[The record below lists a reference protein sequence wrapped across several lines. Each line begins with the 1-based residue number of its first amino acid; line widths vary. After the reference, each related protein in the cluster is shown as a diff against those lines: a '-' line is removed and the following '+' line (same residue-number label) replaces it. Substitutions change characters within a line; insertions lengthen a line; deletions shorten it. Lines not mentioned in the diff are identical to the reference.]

1 MKTLVRIALA
11 PVEIFV
17 GLVMIIFGVFLLVI
31 ARINELTMSQEEK
44 DRRFQNKVAR
54 EIRIAMSKK

>member
-44 DRRFQNKVAR
+44 DRRFQNKGAR
-54 EIRIAMSKK
+54 EIRLAMSKK

>member
-54 EIRIAMSKK
+54 EIRLAMSKK